1 MINSMPLLAKTSTD
15 AIGSFAGMRELELAG
30 GVSRYGPY
38 DGRAA
43 LLALLTPD
51 PETFISG
58 VFSLGLVHGLA
69 AQFGIESRR
78 QIAVVCG

>member
-1 MINSMPLLAKTSTD
+1 MQLLAKTSTD

-43 LLALLTPD
+43 LLALLTPG
-51 PETFISG
+51 PETFIS
-58 VFSLGLVHGLA
+58 GLVHGLA